1 MTHTSLTNSTC
12 CLKLAIWTS
21 SWYYFLLKL
30 PYCSSFHF
38 SNTSLYD
45 STTIR
50 SKHIITLILDI
61 TNSRLYVTFIPVIIT
76 LLHYPF
82 CIIGIDWN
90 SRTCIYGI
98 IYGISLDPPEKL
110 QSPWSMCSNW
120 WHKHQ
125 SQSSAT
131 FLPTFSHTHPPATPI
146 PGKRTV
152 VMFQLTVANPLVD
165 IFNWQINGQ
174 MKKKMIFATPV
185 ICYSSC
191 WCEWC
196 RGDRETCFSPPV
208 VGWNAVYQRKPTD
221 AVAWDRRLF
230 DGRNVQIE
238 RLSEDKVWK
247 IVSQQRH
254 WCENVLSKTGL
265 LFTTRL
271 HLLAFSGCQMK
282 GTCQFISHLILPGR
296 CLFSCRVSRPVSSS
310 S

>member
-152 VMFQLTVANPLVD
+152 VMFQLTVAKPLVD

-174 MKKKMIFATPV
+174 MKKKIFFFF
-185 ICYSSC
+185 CN
-191 WCEWC
+191 
-196 RGDRETCFSPPV
+196 TC
-208 VGWNAVYQRKPTD
+208 D
-221 AVAWDRRLF
+221 
-230 DGRNVQIE
+230 
-238 RLSEDKVWK
+238 
-247 IVSQQRH
+247 
-254 WCENVLSKTGL
+254 L
-265 LFTTRL
+265 LFK
-271 HLLAFSGCQMK
+271 LLERMMPRWSRNM
-282 GTCQFISHLILPGR
+282 
-296 CLFSCRVSRPVSSS
+296 LFSTCGWLERCIPEETNWRCCLRSSTIWWS
-310 S
+310 KRSNRATQWGQSLENSVTATTLMRKCP